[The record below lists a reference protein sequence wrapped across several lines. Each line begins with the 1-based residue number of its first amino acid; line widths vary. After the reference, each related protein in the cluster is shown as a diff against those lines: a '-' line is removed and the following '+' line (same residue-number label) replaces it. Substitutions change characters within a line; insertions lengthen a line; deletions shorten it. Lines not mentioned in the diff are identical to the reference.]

1 MILKSIK
8 LIVIC
13 LIILL
18 NNNKEKNINISD
30 IIFHHVNDSHEWSF
44 IKKKNICISLPIIL
58 WNNGLEYFS
67 SYNLMNG
74 KTIKGTYGYYRLFKE
89 QIYITNKNGKL
100 NFFNKILYNKK
111 PLDLSITKNVFCTFI
126 SSILLII
133 FFIYMKNK
141 YDTNLYFNKW
151 KIGSLLEYILIF
163 IKDEIA
169 IPYIGK
175 NMYKKYLNFLLS
187 LFFFILIN
195 NLLGIIP
202 GFPNIT
208 GNINT
213 TFSLSA
219 ITFFITILNSKKYYW
234 KHIFWMPKVPIF
246 VKLMLAPIE
255 LMALF
260 IRPLTLCIRLFA
272 NIMAGH
278 ILILSFICLIFIF
291 KNIFIIGFSI
301 FFGSFI
307 SLLEIMVSFLQSF
320 IFTNLSAL
328 MIGISI
334 KNHNKN

>member
-1 MILKSIK
+1 MIIRSIK
-8 LIVIC
+8 LIFIYF
-13 LIILL
+13 IILF
-18 NNNKEKNINISD
+18 NNNNYEKNSDINISD
-30 IIFHHVNDSHEWSF
+30 IIFHHISDSHNLNFS
-44 IKKKNICISLPIIL
+44 KKKNIYIPLPIIL
-58 WNNGLEYFS
+58 WNNGLELFLS
-67 SYNLMNG
+67 SN
-74 KTIKGTYGYYRLFKE
+74 KKIFKGTNGYYRLFKE
-89 QIYITNKNGKL
+89 NIYITNKYGTL
-100 NFFNKILYNKK
+100 NFINGSPSNKK
-111 PLDLSITKNVFCTFI
+111 PLDLSITKNVLYTFY
-126 SSILLII
+126 SSILLILI
-133 FFIYMKNK
+133 FIYMKNK
-141 YDTNLYFNKW
+141 YNNKLKLNW
-151 KIGSLLEYILIF
+151 KFGSLLEYIIIF
-163 IKDEIA
+163 IRDKIA

-175 NMYKKYLNFLLS
+175 NMYKKYLKFLLS

-213 TFSLSA
+213 TFSLSL

-234 KHIFWMPKVPIF
+234 KHILWMPKAPIL

-255 LMALF
+255 LISLF
-260 IRPLTLCIRLFA
+260 IRPLTLCIRLFS

-291 KNIFIIGFSI
+291 KNIFVIGFSI

-328 MIGISI
+328 MIGMSI
-334 KNHNKN
+334 KKDYNN